1 MILAKIRRDAE
12 SYLASRLPKP
22 VITVPAYLMTASA
35 RPRRM
40 QAALRG

>member
-12 SYLASRLPKP
+12 SYLGEPVTEASSPCPL
-22 VITVPAYLMTASA
+22 ILTTASA

-40 QAALRG
+40 PAALRG